1 MAEQEDRVV
10 IYIWNKLNK
19 KKKLGVF
26 AYTITWGKSSKS
38 YRAVRPVRTKAL
50 LDIMSLNEAL
60 NTYAKTT
67 IASINKNPI
76 TVYSN
81 GKLAR
86 KVSRETVKIPEHMD
100 KNIRPTLEN
109 FNIQV
114 YTFTP
119 ETRSYQK
126 KLQAMCTEVVPD
138 GVNK

>member
-38 YRAVRPVRTKAL
+38 YRATRPVRTKAL

-86 KVSRETVKIPEHMD
+86 KARRETVKIPEHMD

-119 ETRSYQK
+119 ETRGYQK

>member
-1 MAEQEDRVV
+1 MAEQEDYVV

-19 KKKLGVF
+19 RKKLGVF

-38 YRAVRPVRTKAL
+38 YRVTRPVRTKAL

-60 NTYAKTT
+60 STYAKTT

-86 KVSRETVKIPEHMD
+86 KVRRETVKIPEHMD
-100 KNIRPTLEN
+100 KNIRPALEN

-126 KLQAMCTEVVPD
+126 KLQDMCTEVVPD

>member
-1 MAEQEDRVV
+1 MDQVY

-26 AYTITWGKSSKS
+26 AYTIAWGESSKS
-38 YRAVRPVRTKAL
+38 YRVVRNVRTKSL

-60 NTYAKTT
+60 ISYSKTSV
-67 IASINKNPI
+67 ASINKNPI
-76 TVYSN
+76 IIYTN

-100 KNIRPTLEN
+100 KNIRPALEN

-119 ETRSYQK
+119 ATRSHQK
-126 KLQAMCTEVVPD
+126 KLQAMCTEIVPD